1 MNMEFGV
8 INIANAVILG
18 LIMIPNIVYAI
29 RGGTDS
35 TSDNPIVTILEQVGR
50 YASMVLM
57 VLPLGVW
64 KFGFPSVGEFLAYLF
79 GNGMLV
85 LLYLVTWIFYSRK
98 KNYTETL
105 ILAITPVLIFVLTGI
120 CLRHWLLV
128 AAATMFGICHIS
140 ISIRARK

>member
-1 MNMEFGV
+1 MEFGV

-50 YASMVLM
+50 YASMALM

-64 KFGFPSVGEFLAYLF
+64 KFGFPSAGEFLAYLF

-85 LLYLVTWIFYSRK
+85 LLYLVTWVFYSRK
-98 KNYTETL
+98 KNYAEIL
-105 ILAITPVLIFVLTGI
+105 ILAITPVSIFVLTGI

-128 AAATMFGICHIS
+128 ATATMFGICHIS

>member
-50 YASMVLM
+50 YASMALM

-64 KFGFPSVGEFLAYLF
+64 KFGFPSAGEFLAYLF

-85 LLYLVTWIFYSRK
+85 LLYLVTWVFYSRK
-98 KNYTETL
+98 KNYAEIL
-105 ILAITPVLIFVLTGI
+105 ILAITPVSIFVLTGI

-128 AAATMFGICHIS
+128 ATATMFGICHIS

>member
-1 MNMEFGV
+1 MEFGV

-50 YASMVLM
+50 YASMALM

-64 KFGFPSVGEFLAYLF
+64 KFGFPSVEEFLAYLF

-98 KNYTETL
+98 KNYAETL
-105 ILAITPVLIFVLTGI
+105 ILAITPVSIFVLTGI

-128 AAATMFGICHIS
+128 ATATMFGICHIS